1 MSYFGNQG
9 PAQDGGFISGIARG
23 NARLHNARVTRAR
36 YQKGIGA
43 VRDYIPMANDF
54 PDDAILYKRAKKF
67 TEGYQGGQEM
77 KQALDRGDVTPR
89 MADPILKQYENDRR
103 LIAQWAESGPYV
115 KESKAFMIGTAPI
128 LLAIGTYAAYS
139 YLAKRPFATA
149 KGAKSAFYGVFS

>member
-54 PDDAILYKRAKKF
+54 PDDAILKSRAENFLQSYEQSDGYKNKSM
-67 TEGYQGGQEM
+67 QEELV
-77 KQALDRGDVTPR
+77 QIWQTHYSSNTRGTD
-89 MADPILKQYENDRR
+89 N
-103 LIAQWAESGPYV
+103 
-115 KESKAFMIGTAPI
+115 
-128 LLAIGTYAAYS
+128 
-139 YLAKRPFATA
+139 
-149 KGAKSAFYGVFS
+149 